1 MIEQNENK
9 LLEASSRSERIRLA
23 LQRAAK
29 RKGRPADPE
38 EEADR
43 EADRFIE
50 DFREALKRL

>member
-1 MIEQNENK
+1 MSRAVQYLKGRSSHK
-9 LLEASSRSERIRLA
+9 LLSEFGM
-23 LQRAAK
+23 
-29 RKGRPADPE
+29 GRPADPE